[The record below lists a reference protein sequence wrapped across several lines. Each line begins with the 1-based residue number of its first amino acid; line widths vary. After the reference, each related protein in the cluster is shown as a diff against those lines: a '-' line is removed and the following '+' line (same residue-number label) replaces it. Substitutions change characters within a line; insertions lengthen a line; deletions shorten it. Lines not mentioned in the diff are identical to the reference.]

1 MSSPS
6 LSYILL
12 TYNQRDTVAAAVRSA
27 LEQTDVALEI
37 VISDDCS
44 PDDTF
49 DVIEK
54 TVAGYSGPHRIIL
67 NRNPHNLGLA
77 GNLDKTH
84 ELSNGDVLIA
94 AAGDD
99 MSYPHRSARIAQAF
113 EEEDAL
119 LVCSYADVID
129 PDDQPV
135 DGNFRTALFYNSWD
149 TARAARSK
157 ALYIGA
163 TGAWHRSLYE
173 KYGPLDPDAYED
185 LVLGFRAALE
195 DRVAV
200 IKKPLVKYRLG
211 TGLTSSDGYHVDMA
225 AFKNRRKKGFTA
237 QQAIMRQ
244 RTLDALHFGLTGN
257 HRVLDVLRKEQVKAD
272 LGTAYY
278 ADDGAVFRGLAIR
291 HPLLALYTWRSERRR
306 ARKMGR

>member
-27 LEQTDVALEI
+27 LEQTDVTLEI

-44 PDDTF
+44 RDDTF

-67 NRNPHNLGLA
+67 NRNSQNLGLA
-77 GNLDKTH
+77 GNLHNMH
-84 ELSNGDVLIA
+84 ELSSGDVLIA

-99 MSYPHRSARIAQAF
+99 MSYPHRSAEIAKAF
-113 EEEDAL
+113 GKKDAL

-129 PDDQPV
+129 LDDQPV
-135 DGNFRTALFYNSWD
+135 EGNFRTALFYNNWD
-149 TARAARSK
+149 TPRAARSK

-200 IKKPLVKYRLG
+200 IDRPLVQYRLG
-211 TGLTSSDGYHVDMA
+211 AGLTSSDGYNADIA
-225 AFKNRRKKGFTA
+225 AFKARRRRGFLA

-244 RTLDALHFGLTGN
+244 RKLDALHFGLTED
-257 HRVLDVLRKEQVKAD
+257 HKVLDVLRTEQVKAD
-272 LGTAYY
+272 LGAAYY
-278 ADDGAVFRGLAIR
+278 ADDRALFHGLAAR
-291 HPLLALYTWRSERRR
+291 HPLLALYTWQKERRR
-306 ARKMGR
+306 ARKMGL